1 MIYWKNPT
9 DQRIVLIT
17 MHRRENL
24 GLPMANVFKAVRRLV
39 MEHPEIEVIF
49 PMHKIP
55 KSVK

>member
-1 MIYWKNPT
+1 
-9 DQRIVLIT
+9 

>member
-1 MIYWKNPT
+1 
-9 DQRIVLIT
+9 

-49 PMHKIP
+49 LCTKIP